1 MPHKKYFL
9 ALTIALSV
17 WLMPAAH
24 AEQEQ
29 ADVGARPLAG
39 ELVLPDGYKNEAEA
53 KQCLMVCERWGEDCI
68 INSRTGGRNCRKV
81 CKSLAEQCF

>member
-1 MPHKKYFL
+1 MPHQKYVL

-24 AEQEQ
+24 AEQGE
-29 ADVGARPLAG
+29 AGDARPLAG
-39 ELVLPDGYKNEAEA
+39 ELVLPEGYKNKAEA
-53 KQCLMVCERWGEDCI
+53 KQCLLVCERWGEDCI

>member
-1 MPHKKYFL
+1 MPHQKYVL

-29 ADVGARPLAG
+29 VGDARPLAG
-39 ELVLPDGYKNEAEA
+39 ELVLPEGYKKKAEA

>member
-1 MPHKKYFL
+1 MPHKANFL

-17 WLMPAAH
+17 WLMPAVH

-29 ADVGARPLAG
+29 AGDARPLAG
-39 ELVLPDGYKNEAEA
+39 ELVLPEGYNNKAEA

-68 INSRTGGRNCRKV
+68 INSRTGGRNCRKI

>member
-1 MPHKKYFL
+1 MPHKKYVL

-29 ADVGARPLAG
+29 AGGARPLAG
-39 ELVLPDGYKNEAEA
+39 ELVLPEGYKNKAEA

>member
-1 MPHKKYFL
+1 MLNKEALL

-17 WLMPAAH
+17 WLMPAVH

-29 ADVGARPLAG
+29 AEVGARPLAG
-39 ELVLPDGYKNEAEA
+39 ELVLPEGYNNEAEA
-53 KQCLMVCERWGEDCI
+53 KQCLTVCERWGEDCI

-81 CKSLAEQCF
+81 CESLAEQCF

>member
-1 MPHKKYFL
+1 MLNKEALL

-17 WLMPAAH
+17 WLMPAVH

-29 ADVGARPLAG
+29 AGAGARPLAG
-39 ELVLPDGYKNEAEA
+39 ELVLPEGYKNEAEA
-53 KQCLMVCERWGEDCI
+53 KQCLLVCERWGEDCI